1 MTTRTIPM
9 KLRARLSARRDREPD
24 SHSAISADL
33 RHYWPRSGHAR
44 CMPRRWPRLRI
55 RVRSR
60 IWQQL
65 TAIVLACA
73 LPLTIATFLLAV
85 ENGRRI
91 EFTRKE
97 LRGLEYLA
105 PLSKL
110 LADVSLH
117 RSLHRQVL
125 AGERTLADRQL
136 LDARIDADFTELVR
150 TDAELGRY
158 LATDAAQRS

>member
-33 RHYWPRSGHAR
+33 RHYWPHSGHAR
-44 CMPRRWPRLRI
+44 YMPRRWPRLRI

-85 ENGRRI
+85 GNGRRI
-91 EFTRKE
+91 ESTRTK
-97 LRGLEYLA
+97 LRGLDYLD
-105 PLSKL
+105 PLSRL
-110 LADVSLH
+110 LADISRH
-117 RSLHRQVL
+117 RSLHRQGQ
-125 AGERTLADRQL
+125 AGGRSPPPPAPP
-136 LDARIDADFTELVR
+136 
-150 TDAELGRY
+150 LGPN
-158 LATDAAQRS
+158 A